1 VAKNPARAARPKFDP
16 RAYEAQ
22 LIPLLREVA
31 ALPEPDA
38 ASLQQV
44 LRKLPKDGCGFFSRS
59 DLIAG
64 FRHFQ
69 GSTDFGIDEREL
81 LRRLKRKP
89 VRTQSGV
96 TPVTV
101 LTKPF
106 PCPGQCIFCPSDARM
121 PKSYLRDEPGA
132 QRATLNKFDPF
143 LQVWN
148 RLSAFYQLGHPVDKV
163 ELIVLGGTWSS
174 YPEAYQRWFILRCFD
189 ALNEFVATAVEG
201 TGERRA
207 SVEAGMDF
215 LDLDEGVEGSGASR
229 SYNEVVKDHLKRGLQ
244 GSLLAEVED
253 APWQLL
259 EVAQEKNESSA
270 CRSVGLVL
278 ETRPDCVDE
287 EEVVRLRRLG
297 ATKVQLGIQTLSDE
311 VLIKNKRGHDSEAT
325 RRAIGLL
332 RRAGFKIHAHWMP
345 NLFGAT
351 CEGDRQDFR
360 RLFAEAPYRPDELKI
375 YPCSFIETSELMQVY
390 EAGQW
395 VPYGHEELVDLLAD
409 CLAHTP
415 EYCRLTRV
423 VRDIPST
430 DIVDGNKVTNL
441 REVVEA
447 ELKNRGQACRD
458 IRSREIRGASFD
470 VSTLERQALEFETEV
485 SRETF
490 LQMVTPDDQLV
501 GFLRL
506 CLPVAPS
513 FIDELGQSALIREVH
528 VYGVSAEL
536 GERDESKAQHLGVG
550 QQLVEWAA
558 QLATQAGY
566 EEMAVISAIGTRGY
580 YRKLGFKDGVLYQ
593 HRAL

>member
-16 RAYEAQ
+16 RAYAAQ
-22 LIPLLREVA
+22 LIPLLREIA
-31 ALPEPDA
+31 ALPRPDA
-38 ASLQQV
+38 AALQQV
-44 LRKLPKDGCGFFSRS
+44 LRKEPKDGRGFFSRS

-64 FRHFQ
+64 FRHFRAD
-69 GSTDFGIDEREL
+69 TDFGIDEKDL
-81 LRRLKRKP
+81 LQRLKRKP

-106 PCPGQCIFCPSDARM
+106 PCPGQCIFCPSDVRM

-174 YPEAYQRWFILRCFD
+174 YPETYQRWFILRCFD
-189 ALNEFVATAVEG
+189 ALNEFGTTASEG
-201 TGERRA
+201 AGERWA
-207 SVEAGMDF
+207 TVEEGMDF
-215 LDLDEGVEGSGASR
+215 LDLDEAVDGSGSSR
-229 SYNEVVKDHLKRGLQ
+229 SYNEVVKDHLKRGLK
-244 GSLLAEVED
+244 GSLLAGIEE
-253 APWQLL
+253 ATWEALCA
-259 EVAQEKNESSA
+259 AQVKNESSA

-278 ETRPDCVDE
+278 ETRPDCMDE
-287 EEVVRLRRLG
+287 VEVKRLRRLG

-311 VLIKNKRGHDSEAT
+311 ILAKNKRGHDSEAT
-325 RRAIGLL
+325 RQAVGLL

-351 CEGDRQDFR
+351 PEGDRQDFQ
-360 RLFAEAPYRPDELKI
+360 RLFGEAAFRPDELKI
-375 YPCSFIETSELMQVY
+375 YPCSLIETSELMQVY

-395 VPYGHEELVDLLAD
+395 QPYGHEELVDLLAD
-409 CLAHTP
+409 CLANTP

-430 DIVDGNKVTNL
+430 DIVEGNKVTNL
-441 REVVEA
+441 REVA
-447 ELKNRGQACRD
+447 EKELQNRGQRCRD
-458 IRSREIRGASFD
+458 IRSREIRAASFD
-470 VSTLERQALEFETEV
+470 VSTLERRALEVETEV
-485 SRETF
+485 SREMF
-490 LQMVTPDDQLV
+490 LQWVTPDDQLV

-506 CLPVAPS
+506 CLPFAAS
-513 FIDELGQSALIREVH
+513 FIEELGNSALIREVH

-536 GERDESKAQHLGVG
+536 GERDAGKAQHLGLG
-550 QQLVEWAA
+550 QLLLEWAA
-558 QLATQAGY
+558 QLAKQAGY
-566 EEMAVISAIGTRGY
+566 SDIAVISAIGTRGY
-580 YRKLGFKDGVLYQ
+580 YRKVGFQDGVLYQ
-593 HRAL
+593 HRSL

>member
-1 VAKNPARAARPKFDP
+1 MAKNPARAARPKFDP
-16 RAYEAQ
+16 RAYASQ
-22 LIPLLREVA
+22 LIPLLRDIA
-31 ALPEPDA
+31 ALPRPDTA
-38 ASLQQV
+38 ALQQV
-44 LRKLPKDGCGFFSRS
+44 LRKAPKDGRGFFSRS

-64 FRHFQ
+64 FRHFRAD
-69 GSTDFGIDEREL
+69 TDFGIDEKEL
-81 LRRLKRKP
+81 LQRLKRKP

-106 PCPGQCIFCPSDARM
+106 PCPGQCIFCPSDVRM

-174 YPEAYQRWFILRCFD
+174 YPETYQRWFILRCFD
-189 ALNEFVATAVEG
+189 ALNEFGTTASEG
-201 TGERRA
+201 AGERWA
-207 SVEAGMDF
+207 TVEEGMDF
-215 LDLDEGVEGSGASR
+215 LDLDEAVDGSGSSR

-244 GSLLAEVED
+244 GSLLAGIEE
-253 APWQLL
+253 ATWEALCA
-259 EVAQEKNESSA
+259 AQVKNESSA

-287 EEVVRLRRLG
+287 VEVKRLRRLG

-311 VLIKNKRGHDSEAT
+311 VLAKNKRGHDSDAT
-325 RRAIGLL
+325 RQAVGLL

-351 CEGDRQDFR
+351 PEGDRQDFQ
-360 RLFAEAPYRPDELKI
+360 RLFGEAAFRPDELKI
-375 YPCSFIETSELMQVY
+375 YPCSLIETSELMQVY

-395 VPYGHEELVDLLAD
+395 QPYGHEELVDLLAD
-409 CLAHTP
+409 CLANTP

-430 DIVDGNKVTNL
+430 DIVEGNKVTNL
-441 REVVEA
+441 REVA
-447 ELKNRGQACRD
+447 EKELQNRGQRCRD
-458 IRSREIRGASFD
+458 IRSREIRAASFD
-470 VSTLERQALEFETEV
+470 VSTLERRALEVETEV
-485 SRETF
+485 SREMF
-490 LQMVTPDDQLV
+490 LQWVTPDDQLV

-506 CLPVAPS
+506 CLPFAAS
-513 FIDELGQSALIREVH
+513 FIEELGNSALIREVH

-536 GERDESKAQHLGVG
+536 GERDAGKAQHLGLG
-550 QQLVEWAA
+550 QQLLEWAA
-558 QLATQAGY
+558 QLAKQAGY
-566 EEMAVISAIGTRGY
+566 SDMAVISAIGTRGY
-580 YRKLGFKDGVLYQ
+580 YRKVGFQDGVLYQ
-593 HRAL
+593 HRSL